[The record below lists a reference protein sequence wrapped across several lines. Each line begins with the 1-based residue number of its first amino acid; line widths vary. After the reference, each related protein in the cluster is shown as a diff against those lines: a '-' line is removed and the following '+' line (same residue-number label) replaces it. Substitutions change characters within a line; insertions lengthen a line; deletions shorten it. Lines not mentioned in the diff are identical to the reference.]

1 MNLAAVQGEGKL
13 VGLESEILEA
23 LLLESLMDRAEPTLL
38 DNLQRVSLKCHSG
51 CCDKE
56 IGLKWLFTQEA
67 MIIPQ
72 EVEYNV
78 VDVAEMEAVAV
89 RLWEVDR
96 M

>member
-13 VGLESEILEA
+13 VGLESEILEG

-38 DNLQRVSLKCHSG
+38 DNLLQRVSLKCHSG

-72 EVEYNV
+72 EVEYNM

-89 RLWEVDR
+89 RL
-96 M
+96 